1 MADYWQLEE
10 SADQWLLEDSS
21 GLWELEESGA
31 AGPVPPILAVMAPLI
46 PAARG
51 RY

>member
-1 MADYWQLEE
+1 MDDYWQLEE

-31 AGPVPPILAVMAPLI
+31 AAAFFFEYRVPETN
-46 PAARG
+46 
-51 RY
+51 